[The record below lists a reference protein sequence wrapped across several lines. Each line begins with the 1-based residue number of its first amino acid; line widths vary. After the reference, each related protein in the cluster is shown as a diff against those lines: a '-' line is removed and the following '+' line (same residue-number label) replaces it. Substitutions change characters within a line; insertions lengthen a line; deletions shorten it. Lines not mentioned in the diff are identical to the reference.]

1 MPRGVKKEN
10 LPSKVCEVC
19 KRPFVWRKVWER
31 CWDEVKTCSDRCK
44 AERKK
49 KSRTKGE
56 DDAVEATDTRSNL
69 TCTTSEVVISKNPLD
84 RNSSSTTS
92 KMVMNNVVEACG
104 GGMNRMLNVAWRMH
118 LLLLSSSQP
127 YFLSPNHLQTA

>member
-19 KRPFVWRKVWER
+19 KRPFTWRKVWER

-56 DDAVEATDTRSNL
+56 DDATEATDPQSNL
-69 TCTTSEVVISKNPLD
+69 TCTTSELVVSKNPLD
-84 RNSSSTTS
+84 RISSSTTS
-92 KMVMNNVVEACG
+92 KMVMSSVVEVCG
-104 GGMNRMLNVAWRMH
+104 GGMNRMVNVAWQMH